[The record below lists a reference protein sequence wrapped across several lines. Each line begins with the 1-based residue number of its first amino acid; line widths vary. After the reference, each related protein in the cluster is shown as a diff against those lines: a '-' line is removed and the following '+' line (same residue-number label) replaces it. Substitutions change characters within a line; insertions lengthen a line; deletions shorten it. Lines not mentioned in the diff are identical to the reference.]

1 MHFPQDWSWTNSS
14 EFYFHRALLN
24 RRLLR
29 KLAKHALSN
38 FENIH
43 CIAKSMRLKNFRQV
57 SSSAGPISQCYFSHV
72 LCLSLGGWT
81 AISITHTY
89 KDSLSIFPAHSLSPA
104 QHFVKGPREILTQ
117 QCFLSSYPSTA
128 TLALFLFL
136 FYVCLQYR
144 FPVASFFPLCH
155 IGGWRPLWPH
165 RYFKSQSPSETQSS
179 WLERKTR
186 RHEPKRTQQT
196 NKIKQSRLC

>member
-104 QHFVKGPREILTQ
+104 QHIVRGPCKILTQ
-117 QCFLSSYPSTA
+117 QRSPSSYPSTA
-128 TLALFLFL
+128 LAL
-136 FYVCLQYR
+136 CLPKVSLPSG
-144 FPVASFFPLCH
+144 FILPLV
-155 IGGWRPLWPH
+155 PH
-165 RYFKSQSPSETQSS
+165 GVPCDYITNPSETKVADMR
-179 WLERKTR
+179 EKENT
-186 RHEPKRTQQT
+186 T
-196 NKIKQSRLC
+196 NKQNQAGQLFSSRLC